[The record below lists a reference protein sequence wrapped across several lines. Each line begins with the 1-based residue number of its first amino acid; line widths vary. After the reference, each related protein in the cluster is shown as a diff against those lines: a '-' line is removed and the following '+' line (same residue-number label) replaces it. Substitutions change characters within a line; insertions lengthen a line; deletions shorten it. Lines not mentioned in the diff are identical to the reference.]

1 MLECILIQHGVQMC
15 ALFSF
20 VTVCQVIHDAFSE
33 TMIMKGF
40 EKLKRSLTPD
50 HNTIQHNS

>member
-1 MLECILIQHGVQMC
+1 MC

-33 TMIMKGF
+33 TMIMKRF
-40 EKLKRSLTPD
+40 REAEKITELQITIRY
-50 HNTIQHNS
+50 NTTAK